1 MVILKMKVGKINLEI
16 GRDAMFNLEDNWIV
30 VQGDRRYRDTLL
42 NCLKALNAAL
52 NPQILEICLTTGFF
66 SSSQYRIYHEFWME
80 D

>member
-1 MVILKMKVGKINLEI
+1 
-16 GRDAMFNLEDNWIV
+16 MFNLEDNWIV

-42 NCLKALNAAL
+42 NCLKVLNATV
-52 NPQILEICLTTGFF
+52 NPQVLETCLSTGFF